1 MKLREKWQDPL
12 VHPANTGP
20 KMSQA
25 ELKELAAD
33 IKKYGLQEPIVY
45 WQDNRE
51 AANGSEGPFP
61 LYLLDGVN
69 RLAALHLLG
78 IKDPRSAPQGSVV
91 AFTTRTLRAIK
102 AVSYLGGKSG
112 WETDTDPYAL
122 HLSLNAVR
130 RHLTPAQKRWMIRQ
144 AIARKP
150 EANDSEI
157 ARDTKS
163 ARKSVRLVR
172 AEIVNSGTRFST
184 NDHLPIERAKKVLR
198 DNPNLS
204 ERKVAKLAKVS
215 KKSNGTPS
223 RRRKR
228 RGSTRPSKSR
238 TSSRSFSQSLRASST
253 SISPQSQRGCAL
265 TS

>member
-1 MKLREKWQDPL
+1 MKLREKWQDPP

-20 KMSQA
+20 KISQA

-130 RHLTPAQKRWMIRQ
+130 RHLTRAQKRWMIRQ

-163 ARKSVRLVR
+163 ARKSVASDEFAQFLAVAASKLDVNIATVETWLRTYKLKTTLRLLMK
-172 AEIVNSGTRFST
+172 GT
-184 NDHLPIERAKKVLR
+184 A
-198 DNPNLS
+198 
-204 ERKVAKLAKVS
+204 
-215 KKSNGTPS
+215 
-223 RRRKR
+223 
-228 RGSTRPSKSR
+228 
-238 TSSRSFSQSLRASST
+238 Q
-253 SISPQSQRGCAL
+253 
-265 TS
+265 

>member
-1 MKLREKWQDPL
+1 MKLREKWQDPP

-20 KMSQA
+20 KISQA

-130 RHLTPAQKRWMIRQ
+130 RHLTRAQKRWMIRQ

-163 ARKSVRLVR
+163 ARKSVASDEFAQFLAVAASKLDVNIATVATWLRTHKLKTTLRL
-172 AEIVNSGTRFST
+172 
-184 NDHLPIERAKKVLR
+184 L
-198 DNPNLS
+198 
-204 ERKVAKLAKVS
+204 
-215 KKSNGTPS
+215 
-223 RRRKR
+223 
-228 RGSTRPSKSR
+228 
-238 TSSRSFSQSLRASST
+238 
-253 SISPQSQRGCAL
+253 
-265 TS
+265 